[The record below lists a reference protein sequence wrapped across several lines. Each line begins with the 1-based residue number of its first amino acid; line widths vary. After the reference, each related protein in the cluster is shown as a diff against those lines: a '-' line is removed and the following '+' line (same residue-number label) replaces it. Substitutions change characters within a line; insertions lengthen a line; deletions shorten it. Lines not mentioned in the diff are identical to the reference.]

1 VGAPLDIAIFYIVTH
16 MSWSK
21 GTQHMTHREMDN
33 SADKMTGVG
42 VAQAVDRGRFLRRV
56 GLGAA
61 GVALGAALPEMLASR
76 VTLVDASG
84 GTLNVAYA
92 GNLTNKNAFL
102 SVINAFGKQNGLT
115 VKYNPEPQV
124 FGDTVSK
131 FTTYLSS
138 GYTGIDVYYIDEL
151 MAATFSTAGWLE
163 PLEGQVS
170 KANLSVIGPGPIKL
184 STYNGHL
191 YRVPGY
197 SGAVV
202 FFYRKDLFDKAGLEA
217 PTTWNGLVSAGK
229 KLTKGGV
236 YGLGFAGKNGNSE
249 LWNEACYWMGQA
261 GADPFHLKTSAARTT
276 LKFIYDM
283 LHTYKIMPPDTVSAD
298 YTTLQNEFIDGRLA
312 MWPVWAGFYAQFEA
326 SPSFTKKYK
335 AAVALPPKGPAN
347 NTTLADSWGWSVS
360 KYSQNKG
367 MAVKF
372 IDYVT
377 SQGPEVAIAQ
387 AEGTLP
393 ANLKALDDA
402 RTQQAISYAK
412 FVSLYNQQHLTRPR
426 PIQAQV
432 QRLTDAFESPINQ
445 YLNNQLSLDAAI
457 SQAQSKIDQIQQNS

>member
-1 VGAPLDIAIFYIVTH
+1 MAREDMADSGDETTGA
-16 MSWSK
+16 
-21 GTQHMTHREMDN
+21 
-33 SADKMTGVG
+33 SAART
-42 VAQAVDRGRFLRRV
+42 VDRGRFLQRM

-61 GVALGAALPEMLASR
+61 GVALGSALPELLASR

-102 SVINAFGKQNGLT
+102 SVINAFGKQNGAT
-115 VKYNPEPQV
+115 VVYNPEPQV

-151 MAATFSTAGWLE
+151 MTATFSTAGWLE

-170 KANLSVIGPGPIKL
+170 KANLAVIGPGPIKL

-191 YRVPGY
+191 TRVPGY

-202 FFYRKDLFDKAGLEA
+202 FFYRKDLFDKAGLEP
-217 PTTWNGLVSAGK
+217 PTTWAALVKAGQR
-229 KLTKGGV
+229 LTKGGV
-236 YGLGFAGKNGNSE
+236 YGIGFAGKNGNSE

-261 GADPFHLKTSAARTT
+261 GADPFHLKTPAARST

-283 LHTYKIMPPDTVSAD
+283 LHTYKIMPPNTVSAD
-298 YTTLQNEFIDGRLA
+298 YTSLQNEFIDGRLA
-312 MWPVWAGFYAQFEA
+312 MWPVWAGFYAQFVA
-326 SPSFTKKYK
+326 SPSFTKNYK
-335 AAVALPPKGPAN
+335 VAVAFPPKGPSN

-360 KYSQNKG
+360 KYSQNK
-367 MAVKF
+367 ALAIKF

-377 SQGPEVAIAQ
+377 LQGPEVAIAQ
-387 AEGTLP
+387 AEGILP
-393 ANLKALDDA
+393 ANLTALNDA
-402 RTQQAISYAK
+402 RVQTAISYAK
-412 FVSLYNQQHLTRPR
+412 FVAQYNQQRLTRPR

-432 QRLTDAFESPINQ
+432 QRLTDAFEAPINQ
-445 YLNNQLSLDAAI
+445 YLNNQLTLDGAI
-457 SQAQSKIDQIQQNS
+457 QQAQAKIDQIQQNS